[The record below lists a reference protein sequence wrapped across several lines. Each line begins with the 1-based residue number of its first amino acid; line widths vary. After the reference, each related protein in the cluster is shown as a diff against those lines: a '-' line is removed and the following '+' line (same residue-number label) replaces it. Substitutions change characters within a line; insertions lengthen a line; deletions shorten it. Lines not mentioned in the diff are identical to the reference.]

1 MRVGAGVDDDAVD
14 LIEKSLLDVIDQVAL
29 VIALETFDFDALAF
43 AVRSDHLNE
52 VIVGRRA
59 VDIGLSDA
67 EHVQVGTVKDQ
78 YLHGLFQLSQD
89 VGDRCIVEIL
99 LLFVSVEKHPVV
111 APVLVLV
118 LALGI
123 KLLDTVEL

>member
-1 MRVGAGVDDDAVD
+1 MRVGTWVDNDAVD
-14 LIEKSLLDVIDQVAL
+14 LIEKSLLDVIYQVAL
-29 VIALETFDFDALAF
+29 VIALEAFDFDALAF

-59 VDIGLSDA
+59 VDIRFSDA

-78 YLHGLFQLSQD
+78 YFHGLFQLSQD

-111 APVLVLV
+111 APVLVLI

-123 KLLDTVEL
+123 ELLDAVEL